1 MWRATLEYCRSAKD
15 SPKSVSDLYKKLS
28 LPPYGARSGI
38 IPVILL
44 SVLLAHPDDIGFY
57 MDGTFIPVIGSPHF
71 ELLLKAPERFSVRD
85 FSIHGLRLEVFREL
99 EAIVGGGGGGRSTS
113 ARNSTMLRVVRP
125 LIQFVNRLTSYARQ
139 TRKISDRA
147 VRVRSVLLDATE
159 PDELLFTGLPKAC
172 EIDPIEPDSE
182 NSPEVA
188 ALLRSRLV
196 EALRELHTAY
206 DRLLEECRA
215 KLCEVFGMTSDGLP
229 ELRARLSSM
238 ANHLIE
244 GNITPALR
252 RFVLVLADAHHDM
265 VPWLES
271 LMMVVTDKPPRQW
284 VDSDITVFSSR
295 LVALSRAFSNA
306 VSLATAVSGKPTNAD
321 SGTRRM
327 TLSYPDG
334 RELQETV
341 WINSEDRRLA
351 EQLANELISGPLNA
365 GGGTLGHA
373 LVTALIERLLSSSD
387 EKGSAGG
394 SGGES
399 SETD

>member
-1 MWRATLEYCRSAKD
+1 
-15 SPKSVSDLYKKLS
+15 
-28 LPPYGARSGI
+28 
-38 IPVILL
+38 
-44 SVLLAHPDDIGFY
+44 
-57 MDGTFIPVIGSPHF
+57 
-71 ELLLKAPERFSVRD
+71 
-85 FSIHGLRLEVFREL
+85 
-99 EAIVGGGGGGRSTS
+99 
-113 ARNSTMLRVVRP
+113 MLQSR
-125 LIQFVNRLTSYARQ
+125 TSY
-139 TRKISDRA
+139 
-147 VRVRSVLLDATE
+147 
-159 PDELLFTGLPKAC
+159 FTGLPKAC

-188 ALLRSRLV
+188 ALRSRLV

-321 SGTRRM
+321 SVPRRM

-351 EQLANELISGPLNA
+351 EQLPTN
-365 GGGTLGHA
+365 
-373 LVTALIERLLSSSD
+373 LSPVH
-387 EKGSAGG
+387 
-394 SGGES
+394 
-399 SETD
+399 